1 MSAEPKF
8 KLNRSESLSSPSNK
22 PENIPNFGSEY
33 FQDISNLMKQDTLPK
48 ASMFDDIILQATLLC
63 FNTTQK

>member
-1 MSAEPKF
+1 MSVEPKF

-33 FQDISNLMKQDTLPK
+33 FQDISKLMKQDTLPK
-48 ASMFDDIILQATLLC
+48 ASMFEDIIL
-63 FNTTQK
+63 